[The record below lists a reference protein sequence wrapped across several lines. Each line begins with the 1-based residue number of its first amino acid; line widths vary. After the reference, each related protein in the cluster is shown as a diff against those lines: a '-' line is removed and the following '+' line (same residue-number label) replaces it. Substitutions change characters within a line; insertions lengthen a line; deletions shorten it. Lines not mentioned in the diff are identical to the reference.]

1 MSYDSIHIAIR
12 NDPPHGDSAACINV
26 ELSSCSQCSSCQSL
40 LYDEQIM
47 SGWSGDEANYKT
59 TCPYC
64 SSQLVAS
71 LTITTRQVCIGGRGG
86 CGTRVSLIM
95 KL

>member
-1 MSYDSIHIAIR
+1 M
-12 NDPPHGDSAACINV
+12 
-26 ELSSCSQCSSCQSL
+26 L

-64 SSQLVAS
+64 SKQMVAS
-71 LTITTRQVCIGGRGG
+71 LTVTTRQVGV
-86 CGTRVSLIM
+86 VSGSN
-95 KL
+95 